1 MKLTRETVRAA
12 LISAEWNVRAAAEA
26 LGVTRQAVYLAV
38 ERFKIRR
45 RAEAPEVVSERNQRA
60 ARTRWDRLRETA

>member
-1 MKLTRETVRAA
+1 MKLTRRTVRAA
-12 LISAEWNVRAAAEA
+12 LVSSEWNVRAAAAA
-26 LGVTRQAVYLAV
+26 LGVTRQAVYLAI

-60 ARTRWDRLRETA
+60 ARARWDRRQPAA